1 MVNKWTVYRHTSPS
15 GKVYIGITSQNV
27 ERRWNSGKGYTLC
40 KAFYNA
46 ILKYGWD
53 NIKHEVLF
61 TNLSEERA
69 KKLEIELIMHYKK
82 LRISYNITDG
92 GDGAVGI
99 KWTSDIRLK
108 MYNVHFGR
116 RNSIETKLRMSNS
129 AKRVIHTKEW
139 ANKISASKKSKNN
152 HLSNEHKEL
161 LSRIHKGKPASDK
174 AISKAIEVN
183 SKILFLI
190 DSTNRVVKT
199 YKSQVIASVDLNVSQ
214 WKISVYKDTNKEII
228 KGYKLVTKL
237 KE

>member
-1 MVNKWTVYRHTSPS
+1 MEKDLIKFYKEQ
-15 GKVYIGITSQNV
+15 GK
-27 ERRWNSGKGYTLC
+27 
-40 KAFYNA
+40 
-46 ILKYGWD
+46 
-53 NIKHEVLF
+53 
-61 TNLSEERA
+61 
-69 KKLEIELIMHYKK
+69 
-82 LRISYNITDG
+82 SYNITDG

-183 SKILFLI
+183 SKILFLV

-199 YKSQVIASVDLNVSQ
+199 YKSQVTASVDLNVSQ
-214 WKISVYKDTNKEII
+214 WKISVYKDTDKEII
-228 KGYKLVTKL
+228 KGCKLVTKL